1 MNRWIA
7 SYDGLTID
15 DTSLEHYGRV
25 GMKWGQHIFG
35 KDPAAGRKYIDKKRK
50 ALAANVSL
58 AKDAARRGN
67 AKKLAKLN
75 AKTKKMAADV
85 KQLEEMFEEATGQK
99 YNSNVDGEAAAKETK
114 DTAKAEILRSGSA
127 KDVFAIK
134 DQLTQ
139 SEMQDA
145 INRIQKETQLAK
157 LRDEQINSKI
167 NTAQNYVKTAISL
180 GGTAV
185 DAFNTYEKVAKMTN
199 TITGEDTLPIFTG
212 RKEKEKKDKDK
223 KRADYVES
231 LMKKG
236 DAKEIY
242 EHLHLFTN
250 DEVTA
255 VNKRLTNKGLI
266 KDKVDKIEA
275 ETAQKLADEAK
286 AKSDKLISDF
296 KNSLAK
302 EKEYKNI
309 FSEWDDWTAE
319 TTKAETD
326 IKDIVESAL
335 KDYDRSVRG
344 KGAATKETYG
354 LSDLVTEDV
363 EKKASDWIDSFLIYE
378 KKNKKKKT
386 KSTSI
391 MEDLFSHSDLSD
403 DELMHYGRLGMK
415 WYQHIFTEGK
425 NAANKAR
432 TYARKKK
439 KDFETKKYKDYNVDL
454 EKVGSNVHGKTR
466 YTNIDGSLNERG
478 KLHSQKYINKE
489 QNKNRKYYDKQIDK
503 YKKLL
508 DKYKDDPELKKK
520 FEAMI
525 KDAEKSRD
533 GVNNSLDKFGIQEIL
548 TNEARARDQAL
559 RIAGVI
565 ASGAALG
572 TAGGVTAK
580 VAGDTMLKTGLAT
593 AEAFKNFD
601 MKAPMDSVIHIVNS
615 TEIGR
620 KGEQAAETAI
630 RTYSDAKSYVAGI
643 YLDQMARRLEAMR
656 VPQTIGDLGA
666 SAINSAVTGIDQNA
680 ITGLGKTTTDAITQ
694 LINNSTATAI
704 TNMGGLTVAAINNA
718 GALNTAYGKMDYNHN
733 NLLQSVGNLS
743 LDDEINIMMNDPN
756 YLRLVNQMSNGGR
769 KTPNALN
776 PH

>member
-1 MNRWIA
+1 MVRRMNRWIA
-7 SYDGLTID
+7 TYDCLTID

-25 GMKWGQHIFG
+25 GMKWGQHIFA

-58 AKDAARRGN
+58 AKDAARRGK
-67 AKKLAKLN
+67 AKQLAKLN

-85 KQLEEMFEEATGQK
+85 KQLEEMYEEATGQK
-99 YNSNVDGEAAAKETK
+99 YTPTRPGEAEEAERKTKEESKAA
-114 DTAKAEILRSGSA
+114 ILRSGSA
-127 KDVFAIK
+127 ADVFSIK

-139 SEMQDA
+139 TEMQEA

-157 LRDEQINSKI
+157 LREEQISSKI

-242 EHLHLFTN
+242 ENLHLFTN

-266 KDKVDKIEA
+266 KDKVDKIET

-335 KDYDRSVRG
+335 KDYDRTVRG
-344 KGAATKETYG
+344 KGATTKETYG

-363 EKKASDWIDSFLIYE
+363 EKKASDWIDSFLVYE

-432 TYARKKK
+432 TYARQKK
-439 KDFETKKYKDYNVDL
+439 KD
-454 EKVGSNVHGKTR
+454 S
-466 YTNIDGSLNERG
+466 
-478 KLHSQKYINKE
+478 
-489 QNKNRKYYDKQIDK
+489 
-503 YKKLL
+503 
-508 DKYKDDPELKKK
+508 
-520 FEAMI
+520 
-525 KDAEKSRD
+525 
-533 GVNNSLDKFGIQEIL
+533 
-548 TNEARARDQAL
+548 
-559 RIAGVI
+559 
-565 ASGAALG
+565 
-572 TAGGVTAK
+572 
-580 VAGDTMLKTGLAT
+580 
-593 AEAFKNFD
+593 
-601 MKAPMDSVIHIVNS
+601 
-615 TEIGR
+615 
-620 KGEQAAETAI
+620 
-630 RTYSDAKSYVAGI
+630 
-643 YLDQMARRLEAMR
+643 
-656 VPQTIGDLGA
+656 
-666 SAINSAVTGIDQNA
+666 
-680 ITGLGKTTTDAITQ
+680 
-694 LINNSTATAI
+694 
-704 TNMGGLTVAAINNA
+704 
-718 GALNTAYGKMDYNHN
+718 
-733 NLLQSVGNLS
+733 
-743 LDDEINIMMNDPN
+743 
-756 YLRLVNQMSNGGR
+756 
-769 KTPNALN
+769 
-776 PH
+776 